1 MLIKPKKSLG
11 QNFLID
17 KNIIEKI
24 TSEINLEDKNLLE
37 IGPGTGNLTTSLL
50 KKRPNEIVVV
60 EKDANLCSLLSKKF
74 NQQIKIINND
84 VLRFDP
90 YNQKNKKIIV
100 FGNLPYNISTEILVN
115 WILNLKSEP
124 WFTNLFLM
132 FQKEVADR
140 IIAKENTSKF
150 GRLTIIS
157 KWRLDVKK
165 LFDISPSCFYPVP
178 KIYSSVLHFT
188 LKKNYTKFKKNRNI
202 EIVTKTFF
210 NQRRKMI
217 KKPMKQL
224 FHGYTELAQEL
235 NIDMNLRP
243 QNISLD
249 NYYKIIQ
256 KFEELRD

>member
-1 MLIKPKKSLG
+1 MQIKPKKSLG

-24 TSEINLEDKNLLE
+24 TSFIDLENKDLLE
-37 IGPGTGNLTTSLL
+37 IGPGTGNLTASIL
-50 KKRPNEIVVV
+50 KKKPKKITVI
-60 EKDANLCSLLSKKF
+60 EKDRDLCSLLSEKF
-74 NQQIKIINND
+74 GQQIKIINDD
-84 VLRFDP
+84 VLKFNP
-90 YNQKNKKIIV
+90 NEYKNNKFIV

-115 WILNLKSEP
+115 WIINLKLEP
-124 WFTNLFLM
+124 WFSDLFLM

-140 IIAKENTSKF
+140 IIANENTSKF

-157 KWRLDVKK
+157 KWRLDIKK
-165 LFDISPSCFYPVP
+165 LFDVSPSCFYPKP
-178 KIYSSVLHFT
+178 KINSSVLHFT
-188 LKKNYTKFKKNRNI
+188 LKKNYIKFKKNRNI

-217 KKPMKQL
+217 KNPMKQL
-224 FHGYTELAQEL
+224 FCDYIELAKDL
-235 NIDMNLRP
+235 DIDLNLRP

-256 KFEELRD
+256 KFEELRN